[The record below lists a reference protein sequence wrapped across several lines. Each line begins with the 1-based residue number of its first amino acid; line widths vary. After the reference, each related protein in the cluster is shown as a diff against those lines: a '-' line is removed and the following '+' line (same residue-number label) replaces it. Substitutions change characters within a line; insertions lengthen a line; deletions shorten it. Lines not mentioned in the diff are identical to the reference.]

1 MIISASRRCDIPNYK
16 SDWFFEALKNGKI
29 VAPMNPFLSKSIS
42 LTKENVDCFV
52 FWTKNPE
59 PMLKRLDELN
69 GYPFYFQFTLTGYSK
84 RIEPGV
90 PDKHHMLSVFRT
102 LSERTSPK
110 QVIWRYDPIFFSEA
124 YTMEYHKKAFRSI
137 AEVLEGYTE
146 RCVISF
152 IDIYG
157 KLQSRVAPYG
167 IRSPQTKEIMELAQF
182 ISETAEKHRIQVE
195 TCAEKI
201 DLSKFGIYPTHCID
215 AALISQLTGKD
226 LKVLK
231 DPSQRAE
238 CGCCKSVDIGSY
250 HTCKNGCVYCYAN

>member
-1 MIISASRRCDIPNYK
+1 MEKLLYPRIH
-16 SDWFFEALKNGKI
+16 FFQ
-29 VAPMNPFLSKSIS
+29 KSIS
-42 LTKENVDCFV
+42 LAKENVDCFV

-90 PDKHHMLSVFRT
+90 PDKHYMLSVFQE
-102 LSERTSPK
+102 LSRRTSPK

-137 AEVLEGYTE
+137 AEALDGYTK

-167 IRSPQTKEIMELAQF
+167 IRTPQIDEIMELAQF
-182 ISETAEKHRIQVE
+182 ISETARKAQDSSRN
-195 TCAEKI
+195 
-201 DLSKFGIYPTHCID
+201 LRR
-215 AALISQLTGKD
+215 KD
-226 LKVLK
+226 
-231 DPSQRAE
+231 
-238 CGCCKSVDIGSY
+238 
-250 HTCKNGCVYCYAN
+250 